1 MRRSPHSYAAF
12 WPAAIVRQLLLSI
25 VVPEFRPAIPTAS
38 VALLVTVM
46 VVVPFPLNEAGE
58 DVDASRRTDP
68 PVSELVIVQ
77 VAVTLVAGSP
87 GVSVTDDGESEH
99 EPTG

>member
-1 MRRSPHSYAAF
+1 M
-12 WPAAIVRQLLLSI
+12 L
-25 VVPEFRPAIPTAS
+25 
-38 VALLVTVM
+38 
-46 VVVPFPLNEAGE
+46 VVPFPLNDAGE

-87 GVSVTDDGESEH
+87 GASVTDAGESEH
-99 EPTG
+99 EPTGAVIVVARAKVDGVEVSSLVLVTSNWMSAVPTVTD